1 MATVS
6 FNVPEDTKQAFQEA
20 FANDNQDAVI
30 AGLMQQAVEEKK
42 KRQQLRSAAIDA
54 LLDFRR
60 QQTPVSDSEIARARE
75 ADRP

>member
-6 FNVPEDTKQAFQEA
+6 FSVPEDIKQAFQEA
-20 FANDNQDAVI
+20 FANDNQSAVI
-30 AGLMQQAVEEKK
+30 ARLMQQAVEEK

>member
-1 MATVS
+1 MATVIFS
-6 FNVPEDTKQAFQEA
+6 VPEDIKQAFQEA
-20 FANDNQDAVI
+20 FANDNQSAVI
-30 AGLMQQAVEEKK
+30 ARLMQQAVEEK

-75 ADRP
+75 AGRP